1 MKTKSM
7 SIRNNNIY
15 IGEYAISELGKRYKT
30 PLYIYD
36 EIHLRDKITTF
47 VNNFKSN
54 LYECEV
60 IYASKAFIAPY
71 IAKIIAEYDLGVD
84 SVSLGDLFLLNESH
98 FPMDKVLMHG
108 NNKSNEELR
117 YSLEKGIGYI
127 VVDNLNELDR
137 IIDLCNEL
145 NITAKVLLRVNPGIE
160 AHTHAYIKTS
170 LLSSKFGES
179 IFDLTRIGEFVE
191 KCRNSKVKLSGFHA
205 HIGSNIHNP
214 ESFITVAE
222 VMVDFIKKIN
232 DLYNYQAEVLNL
244 GGGFGIKYLE
254 TDIEVDIANILKAMT
269 KTIDDLLISNNLK
282 LQKIMIEPG
291 RAIVGD
297 AGITIHEIGGTKKTY
312 GGKNYVFVDGGM
324 TDNIR
329 PALYQAQY
337 TLDIANRYDQGGV
350 VKTPYD
356 VVGKCCESGD
366 ILAIDY
372 PLGEVRSGDTLITYS
387 TGAYGYSMASNYNGA
402 LKPAVIFV
410 NGKEI
415 NMAIK
420 RETLSD
426 LVKTSVMPIHQV
438 FDTHTDILYD
448 LYMEKKAGI
457 VDRFKDKHVNQLQ
470 KSIIKGGVW
479 TMYSPND
486 FDLIEACEIALNE
499 IDLKELPGFNVI
511 LGLEGLRN
519 LKKVEDIN
527 ILYKLGFRHAML
539 TWNEENKYATGI
551 KGDSNR
557 GVTEEGK
564 RLLKQMEALD
574 MIVDLAHLNE
584 KSFFEALEVT
594 NKNIIYSHGNC
605 RSLCGHL
612 RNVTDEQM
620 EALKAVDG
628 LLGLT
633 LASSFIS
640 SNKEEVTLER
650 FLDHVDYAVNKMG
663 INNVCF
669 GFDFMDYLGDFQ
681 NANLQAIGDATK
693 VDALIEGLRSRNY
706 SETDIVKLTFNNFF
720 KRYNDKIILRG

>member
-7 SIRNNNIY
+7 SIRNNNLY
-15 IGEYAISELGKRYKT
+15 MGEHAITELGKIYKT

-36 EIHLRDKITTF
+36 EIHLRDKIKIF
-47 VNNFKSN
+47 VNNFKSE

-60 IYASKAFIAPY
+60 IYASKAFLAPY
-71 IAKIIAEYDLGVD
+71 VAKIIAEYDLGVD
-84 SVSLGDLFLLNESH
+84 SVSLGDLYLLNESN

-108 NNKSNEELR
+108 NNKSLEELR

-127 VVDNLNELDR
+127 VVDNLNELDG
-137 IIDLCNEL
+137 IIALCNEL
-145 NITAKVLLRVNPGIE
+145 NLTAKVLLRVNPGIE

-179 IFDLTRIGEFVE
+179 IFDLARIGEFIV
-191 KCRNSKVKLSGFHA
+191 KCRGSKVKLSGFHA
-205 HIGSNIHNP
+205 HIGSNIHSP
-214 ESFITVAE
+214 ESFISVAE
-222 VMVDFIKKIN
+222 VMVDFIKKIKETY
-232 DLYNYQAEVLNL
+232 DYQAEVLNL

-269 KTIDDLLISNNLK
+269 NTIDDLLRNNNLQ
-282 LQKIMIEPG
+282 LQKLMIEPG

-312 GGKNYVFVDGGM
+312 GGKHYVFVDGGM

-350 VKTPYD
+350 ERTPYD

-366 ILAIDY
+366 IVANEY
-372 PLGEVRSGDTLITYS
+372 PLGEVRIGDILVTYS

-402 LKPAVIFV
+402 LKPAVIFI

-420 RETLSD
+420 RESLSD
-426 LVKTSVMPIHQV
+426 LIKTSVMPKHQV

-448 LYMEKKAGI
+448 LYMENRAGT
-457 VDRFKDKHVNQLQ
+457 VNRFKTKHVNQLQ
-470 KSIIKGGVW
+470 NSIIKGGVW

-499 IDLKELPGFNVI
+499 IDLEELPGFNVI

-519 LKKVEDIN
+519 LKTVEDIKV
-527 ILYKLGFRHAML
+527 LYDLGFRHAML
-539 TWNEENKYATGI
+539 TWNEENRYATGV
-551 KGDSNR
+551 KGDPNR

-584 KSFFEALEVT
+584 KSFFEALKVT
-594 NKNIIYSHGNC
+594 KKNIIYSHGNC
-605 RSLCGHL
+605 RSLCEHL

-650 FLDHVDYAVNKMG
+650 FLDHVDYAVKKMG

-681 NANLQAIGDATK
+681 NANLTAIGDATK

-706 SETDIVKLTFNNFF
+706 SETEIVKLTYNNFF